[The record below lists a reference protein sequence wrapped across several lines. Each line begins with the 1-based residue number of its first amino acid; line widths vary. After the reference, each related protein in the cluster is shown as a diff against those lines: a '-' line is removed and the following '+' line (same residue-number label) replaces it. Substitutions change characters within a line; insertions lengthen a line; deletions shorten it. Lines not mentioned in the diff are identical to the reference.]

1 MRHKFYRRNSWSIL
15 YLCTDINPHACRCT
29 YLTGVQNKVDIHV
42 INGSLAAPLQSRLSH
57 KIDIVIFNP
66 PYVPTTDEEIN
77 DAQSSRSIGGSWAGG
92 SDGMQ
97 VTNILLDSVE
107 TLLTPNGRFYL
118 VAVKQNNIPRIL
130 QRMDDLYRLAGE
142 IVFQRRAGSEHL
154 FIVRFT
160 RAGTSAVS
168 SSLE

>member
-1 MRHKFYRRNSWSIL
+1 MIFFVIVYF
-15 YLCTDINPHACRCT
+15 CTDINPHACRCT
-29 YLTGVQNKVDIHV
+29 YLTGVQNKVRTFIPPFEHQPTASIQVDIHV

-77 DAQSSRSIGGSWAGG
+77 DAQSSRNIGGSWAGG

-107 TLLTPNGRFYL
+107 VGFLPCLRVQTQQKKFRPCYL
-118 VAVKQNNIPRIL
+118 P
-130 QRMDDLYRLAGE
+130 MD
-142 IVFQRRAGSEHL
+142 VF
-154 FIVRFT
+154 
-160 RAGTSAVS
+160 TS
-168 SSLE
+168 LR